1 MEMAVITQTQHQTTG
16 FSLNLDVRPPS
27 PITRQFVHNAS
38 IVLIGS
44 RGVGKRT
51 LGFVGARHLGRRLVT
66 EAHYFQL
73 ATGLSKAAYL
83 RQYGNQDF
91 YRRNI
96 EVLRQ
101 MLEENKLG
109 CIIECGMGSMSTQ
122 GQQTLREYSKTHPV
136 IYITRESERIRWL
149 LRLSDEE
156 ASRLELADL
165 AHRSC
170 SNLEYYNLYD
180 PSCDGSQTPP
190 ENGLGNLSSRLKYAK
205 EDFSAFL
212 DNLTGQGLARCGF
225 ESPFSI
231 AALPPE
237 CRSHT
242 YALSLRL
249 SSIPDLDLEEL
260 EAGAD
265 AVQ

>member
-1 MEMAVITQTQHQTTG
+1 MAVITQVQSSTD
-16 FSLNLDVRPPS
+16 FSLNLDTRPLS
-27 PITRQFVHNAS
+27 PITREFPHNAS

-44 RGVGKRT
+44 RGAGKRT
-51 LGFVGARHLGRRLVT
+51 LGFVGATHLGRRFVT
-66 EAHYFQL
+66 EDYYFQL

-83 RQYGNQDF
+83 RQCGNQDF
-91 YRRNI
+91 YKRNI

-101 MLEENKLG
+101 MLEENRTG
-109 CIIECGMGSMSTQ
+109 CIIECGMGSLSTQ
-122 GQQTLREYSKTHPV
+122 GQRALREYSKTNPV
-136 IYITRESERIRWL
+136 IYITRESERIRIL
-149 LRLSDEE
+149 LRLSGEE
-156 ASRLELADL
+156 ASRLESADL

-180 PSCDGSQTPP
+180 PSCDGSATPLD
-190 ENGLGNLSSRLKYAK
+190 NGLGNVSSRLKYAK

-212 DNLTGQGLARCGF
+212 DNLTGQGVARSGF

-237 CRSHT
+237 CRFHT

-249 SSIPDLDLEEL
+249 STIPDLELEEL

>member
-1 MEMAVITQTQHQTTG
+1 MAVITQTQHQPTG
-16 FSLNLDVRPPS
+16 LSLSLESRPPS
-27 PITRQFVHNAS
+27 PITREFARNAS

-44 RGVGKRT
+44 RGAGKRT
-51 LGFVGARHLGRRLVT
+51 LGFIGATHLGRRLVT
-66 EAHYFQL
+66 EDHFFQRSI
-73 ATGLSKAAYL
+73 GLSKAAYL
-83 RQYGNQDF
+83 REYGDQDF
-91 YRRNI
+91 YKRNI

-101 MLEENKLG
+101 MLAENKTG
-109 CIIECGMGSMSTQ
+109 CIIECGMGSLSIQ
-122 GQQTLREYSKTHPV
+122 GQRALQEYTKSNPV
-136 IYITRESERIRWL
+136 IYVTRESERIRNL

-156 ASRLELADL
+156 AARLEEADL
-165 AHRSC
+165 QHRYC

-190 ENGLGNLSSRLKYAK
+190 EHGVGNETSRLKYAK
-205 EDFSAFL
+205 EDFCAFL
-212 DNLTGQGLARCGF
+212 DNLTGQGLARSGF

-249 SSIPDLDLEEL
+249 STIPELDLEEL